1 MTHVLKKILI
11 VDDETI
17 IRQTL
22 RVILRSENY
31 EVVGEA
37 HDGIKAMELIK
48 KHQPGIVLLDI
59 NMPGSSG
66 LDVLIDIHKEFPDT
80 EVIMISASANAE
92 DVQTAVQRG
101 AAGYIVK
108 PFNVKNVVQNIN
120 RAIQAAVKRKQDDAT
135 KKAANE

>member
-1 MTHVLKKILI
+1 
-11 VDDETI
+11 
-17 IRQTL
+17 
-22 RVILRSENY
+22 
-31 EVVGEA
+31 
-37 HDGIKAMELIK
+37 
-48 KHQPGIVLLDI
+48 
-59 NMPGSSG
+59 MPGGSG
-66 LDVLIDIHKEFPDT
+66 LDVLIDIHNEFPDT

-120 RAIQAAVKRKQDDAT
+120 RAIQTAVKKKQSGEN